1 MIIPCIDL
9 MGGKVVQLIQGKTP
23 ALELDSVDDA
33 LRLFQAFPL
42 INVIDLDAAM
52 GQGNNDALVEDIVR
66 KKRASVGG
74 GVRSVERAQQL
85 IDTGAEQVIVGTRAF
100 AESGVDHKF
109 LTSLTNEI
117 ETDRII
123 IAIDSLAGQVA
134 IKGWRE
140 NIRMTP
146 VEAIKLLE
154 PYCGGF
160 LCTFVDNE
168 GTMRG
173 TDLNLFRSLRAATS
187 KNIIAAGGIAGLDEV
202 RELVQANIQV
212 ALGMAIYTGRLKL
225 DDLLEFA

>member
-52 GQGNNDALVEDIVR
+52 CQGNNDALVEKIV
-66 KKRASVGG
+66 KNKRARVGG
-74 GVRSVERAQQL
+74 GVRSVERATQL
-85 IDTGAEQVIVGTRAF
+85 IDLGAEQIIVGTRAF
-100 AESGVDHKF
+100 SQDGIDQDF
-109 LTSLTNEI
+109 LNSLSDKIGTE
-117 ETDRII
+117 RVI

-140 NIRMTP
+140 SIRMTP
-146 VEAIKLLE
+146 VEAVRQLE
-154 PYCGGF
+154 LYCGGF

-168 GTMRG
+168 GTMQG
-173 TDLNLFRSLRAATS
+173 TDLELFHSLRQATD
-187 KNIIAAGGIAGLDEV
+187 KTLIAAGGIASLDEV
-202 RELVQANIQV
+202 RELVQADIQV